1 MRQLVYG
8 EPLVLQTVPEPVP
21 GPGEVVIDI
30 TRAAVNPLDV
40 WVSRG
45 TVAVAG
51 PLPRT
56 GGSEGAGVTE
66 EGRRVAF
73 RGAGIG
79 VARDGSYAERIAVPA
94 SALADVPD
102 SVTDAQA
109 AGVGIAGVTAHDIVE
124 LAGVEAGMTVLVLGA
139 SGGVGSYTVQMAR
152 RRGAR
157 VIAQTSREE
166 SVAGLL
172 EVADEVVVS
181 SGDDL
186 ERRLRDHDVARV
198 DVVFD
203 PLGGPYTE
211 PAARALGR
219 GGVMIVFGAS
229 AGPTFSVSSADFY
242 RKSARILGYGG
253 LGSNTAEL
261 SAKSAHVL
269 QLLAAGELKPIATT
283 ELPLADVNEAHARI
297 VERRAGGKLLLIP

>member
-8 EPLVLQTVPEPVP
+8 EPLVLQNVPEPVP

-30 TRAAVNPLDV
+30 KRAAVNPLDV

-45 TVAVAG
+45 TVAAAG

-94 SALADVPD
+94 AGLADVPD
-102 SVTDAQA
+102 GVTDAQA
-109 AGVGIAGVTAHDIVE
+109 AGVGVAGVTAFDIIE

-139 SGGVGSYTVQMAR
+139 SGGVGSYTLQMAR
-152 RRGAR
+152 ARGAR
-157 VIAQTSREE
+157 VIAQTSRDE
-166 SVAGLL
+166 SVGGLL
-172 EVADEVVVS
+172 DLADDVVVS

-186 ERRLRDHDVARV
+186 ATRLSDLGAGI

-203 PLGGPYTE
+203 PLGGPYSE
-211 PAARALGR
+211 PAAKALGR
-219 GGVMIVFGAS
+219 GGVMVVFGAS
-229 AGPTFSVSSADFY
+229 AGPSFSISSADFY

-269 QLLAAGELKPIATT
+269 QLLAAGELEAVATT
-283 ELPLADVNEAHARI
+283 ELPLEDVNEAHARI

>member
-186 ERRLRDHDVARV
+186 ETRLRDHGVANV

-203 PLGGPYTE
+203 PLGGPYSE
-211 PAARALGR
+211 PAARAMGR
-219 GGVMIVFGAS
+219 GGVMVVFGAS
-229 AGPTFSVSSADFY
+229 AGPTFSIASADFY
-242 RKSARILGYGG
+242 RKTGRILGYGG

-261 SAKSAHVL
+261 SSKAAQVL
-269 QLLAAGELKPIATT
+269 ELLAAGALKPVATT
-283 ELPLADVNEAHARI
+283 ELPLEDVNEAHARI

>member
-8 EPLVLQTVPEPVP
+8 EPLVLEDVPEPVP

-30 TRAAVNPLDV
+30 TRAAANPLDV
-40 WVSRG
+40 WISRG
-45 TVAVAG
+45 TVVAAG

-79 VARDGSYAERIAVPA
+79 VVRDGSYAERIAVPA

-102 SVTDAQA
+102 AVTDAQA
-109 AGVGIAGVTAHDIVE
+109 AGVGIAGVTALDIVE

-139 SGGVGSYTVQMAR
+139 SGGVGSYTLQMAR
-152 RRGAR
+152 ARGAR

-172 EVADEVVVS
+172 EIADDAVVS
-181 SGDDL
+181 AGDDL
-186 ERRLRDHDVARV
+186 EARLRDHGVTSV

-203 PLGGPYTE
+203 PLGGPYSG
-211 PAARALGR
+211 PAARVMGR
-219 GGVMIVFGAS
+219 GGVMVVFGAS
-229 AGPTFSVSSADFY
+229 SGPSFSIASADFY

-253 LGSNTAEL
+253 LGSNTADL

-269 QLLAAGELKPIATT
+269 KLLAAKELTPVSTT
-283 ELPLADVNEAHARI
+283 ELPLEDVNEAHARI
-297 VERRAGGKLLLIP
+297 VGRRAGGKLLLIP

>member
-1 MRQLVYG
+1 MRQLAYG
-8 EPLVLQTVPEPVP
+8 EPLVLQNVPEPVP
-21 GPGEVVIDI
+21 GPGEVVIEI

-45 TVAVAG
+45 TVAAAG

-79 VARDGSYAERIAVPA
+79 VVRDGSDGERIAVPA
-94 SALADVPD
+94 AGLADVPD
-102 SVTDAQA
+102 GVTDAQA
-109 AGVGIAGVTAHDIVE
+109 AGVGVAGVTADDIVE
-124 LAGVEAGMTVLVLGA
+124 LAGIEAGMTVLVLGA

-152 RRGAR
+152 ARGAR

-166 SVAGLL
+166 SVAGLRDD
-172 EVADEVVVS
+172 ADHVIVS
-181 SGDDL
+181 AGDDL
-186 ERRLRDHDVARV
+186 EARIHDLGVASVDVA
-198 DVVFD
+198 FD

-219 GGVMIVFGAS
+219 GGVLVVFGAS
-229 AGPTFSVSSADFY
+229 AGPVFSISSADFY

-261 SAKSAHVL
+261 SSKSAHVL
-269 QLLAAGELKPIATT
+269 ELLAAGALKPVATT
-283 ELPLADVNEAHARI
+283 ELPLEDVNEAHARI

>member
-8 EPLVLQTVPEPVP
+8 EPLVLQNVPEPVP

-45 TVAVAG
+45 TVVAAG

-94 SALADVPD
+94 AGLADVPD
-102 SVTDAQA
+102 GVTDAQA
-109 AGVGIAGVTAHDIVE
+109 AGVGVAGVTAFDITE

-139 SGGVGSYTVQMAR
+139 SGGVGSYTLQMAR
-152 RRGAR
+152 ARGAR

-166 SVAGLL
+166 SVARLL
-172 EVADEVVVS
+172 DLADDVVVS
-181 SGDDL
+181 SADDL
-186 ERRLRDHDVARV
+186 ETRLRDLGAGI

-203 PLGGPYTE
+203 PLGGPYSE
-211 PAARALGR
+211 PAAKALGR
-219 GGVMIVFGAS
+219 GGVMVVFGAS
-229 AGPTFSVSSADFY
+229 SGPSFSIASADFY

-269 QLLAAGELKPIATT
+269 QLLAAGELQAVATT
-283 ELPLADVNEAHARI
+283 ELPLEDVNEAHARI

>member
-8 EPLVLQTVPEPVP
+8 EPLVLQNVPEPVP

-30 TRAAVNPLDV
+30 KRAAVNPLDV

-45 TVAVAG
+45 TVAAAG

-94 SALADVPD
+94 AALADVPD
-102 SVTDAQA
+102 GVSDAQA
-109 AGVGIAGVTAHDIVE
+109 AGVGVAGVTAFDIIE

-139 SGGVGSYTVQMAR
+139 SGGVGSYTLQMAR
-152 RRGAR
+152 ARGAR
-157 VIAQTSREE
+157 VIAQTSRED

-172 EVADEVVVS
+172 ELADDVVVS

-186 ERRLRDHDVARV
+186 GTRLGDLGAGL

-203 PLGGPYTE
+203 PLGGPFSE
-211 PAARALGR
+211 PAAKALGR
-219 GGVMIVFGAS
+219 GGVMVVFGAS
-229 AGPTFSVSSADFY
+229 SGPSFSISSADFY

-269 QLLAAGELKPIATT
+269 QLLAAGELQAVATT
-283 ELPLADVNEAHARI
+283 ELPLEDVNEAHARI